1 MDIELKK
8 YEKKSYIRRV
18 IVSWVT
24 ILCIVVCVYAFI
36 PNKCYAVD
44 ADDLG
49 FGGIVGFLCGGK
61 VADVFYDA
69 LESLTGGSFIQNILN
84 CFYQGTLSDDGLTI
98 IESIMGDVEGQ
109 TEPFMKDLS
118 TALKA
123 IAMLFITY
131 HMLVSIAREMERG
144 QMTTESWL
152 RVLIAFVIPCAMII
166 DADVIIKG
174 FGDIG
179 YWMYE
184 NLYGFDLSV
193 TDNNMSWEEVEWPG
207 GFDFW
212 TDDLGDWLEE
222 VFDYLFGIVRGL
234 LLVIIYGIINMIIVI
249 PILSGFMS
257 NVVEIVLRHLMLP
270 LAIANI
276 SHEGVRS
283 AGVRYI
289 KKYFGCFI
297 KIGTI
302 MVAIAAVFYVYRKT
316 LQLEICNV
324 AVAGPFF
331 KVLFFF
337 LLVPGTKQAL
347 KMTNEIVNDAL
358 GV

>member
-1 MDIELKK
+1 
-8 YEKKSYIRRV
+8 
-18 IVSWVT
+18 
-24 ILCIVVCVYAFI
+24 
-36 PNKCYAVD
+36 
-44 ADDLG
+44 
-49 FGGIVGFLCGGK
+49 
-61 VADVFYDA
+61 
-69 LESLTGGSFIQNILN
+69 
-84 CFYQGTLSDDGLTI
+84 
-98 IESIMGDVEGQ
+98 
-109 TEPFMKDLS
+109 
-118 TALKA
+118 
-123 IAMLFITY
+123 
-131 HMLVSIAREMERG
+131 
-144 QMTTESWL
+144 
-152 RVLIAFVIPCAMII
+152 
-166 DADVIIKG
+166 
-174 FGDIG
+174 
-179 YWMYE
+179 
-184 NLYGFDLSV
+184 
-193 TDNNMSWEEVEWPG
+193 
-207 GFDFW
+207 
-212 TDDLGDWLEE
+212 
-222 VFDYLFGIVRGL
+222 
-234 LLVIIYGIINMIIVI
+234 MIIVI